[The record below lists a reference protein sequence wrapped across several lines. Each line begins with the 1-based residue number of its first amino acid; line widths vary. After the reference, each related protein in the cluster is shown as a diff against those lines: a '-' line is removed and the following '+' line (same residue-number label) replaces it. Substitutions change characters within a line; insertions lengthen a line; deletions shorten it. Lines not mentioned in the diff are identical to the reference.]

1 MVPNFKL
8 TPIAV
13 VYFEHETFQ
22 SSSCYVAV
30 RIKVEGLLFF
40 CLNLQ
45 QSQDHSATGT
55 LLKH

>member
-40 CLNLQ
+40 GLNIH
-45 QSQDHSATGT
+45 QSQNASATEIF
-55 LLKH
+55 L